1 MTMFQKPKLPKGMRF
16 PTFIMEDVLVI
27 FIFMAVFCG
36 VVFFF
41 PQLIVFGDAE
51 VPADPFNT
59 PEHIKPEWYFLASY
73 QFLKIIP
80 SEFGAL
86 ILMSIAVLLF
96 VFLPF
101 IDRSEE
107 NNILK
112 RPVFLML
119 VLVCIIGFVGLTVWG
134 YLS

>member
-1 MTMFQKPKLPKGMRF
+1 MFKKPKFPKGMRF
-16 PTFIMEDVLVI
+16 YPTFVMEDVLVI

-41 PQLIVFGDAE
+41 PGLIVFGDAE
-51 VPADPFNT
+51 IPADPFNT
-59 PEHIKPEWYFLASY
+59 PEHVKPEWYFLASY

-80 SEFGAL
+80 SEVGAL
-86 ILMSIAVLLF
+86 ILMSIAALLF
-96 VFLPF
+96 VSLPF
-101 IDRSEE
+101 MDRSEE

-112 RPVFLML
+112 RPVFLTL
-119 VLVCIIGFVGLTVWG
+119 VLVCVVGFVGLTVWG

>member
-1 MTMFQKPKLPKGMRF
+1 MFKKPKFTGGMRF
-16 PTFIMEDVLVI
+16 PTFVMEDVLVI

-36 VVFFF
+36 MVFFF

-59 PEHIKPEWYFLASY
+59 PEHVKPEWYFLASY
-73 QFLKIIP
+73 QLLKIIP

-86 ILMSIAVLLF
+86 VLMSIAALLF
-96 VFLPF
+96 VLLPF

-112 RPVFLML
+112 RPVFLTL
-119 VLVCIIGFVGLTVWG
+119 VLVCIGGFVGLTVWG
-134 YLS
+134 FLS

>member
-1 MTMFQKPKLPKGMRF
+1 MRF
-16 PTFIMEDVLVI
+16 YPTFVMEDVLVI
-27 FIFMAVFCG
+27 FVFMAVFCG

-41 PQLIVFGDAE
+41 PELIVFGDAE
-51 VPADPFNT
+51 IPADPFNT

-73 QFLKIIP
+73 QLLKIIP

-86 ILMSIAVLLF
+86 ILISVTALLF

-112 RPVFLML
+112 RPVFLIM
-119 VLVCIIGFVGLTVWG
+119 VLGCVVVFVGLTVWG
-134 YLS
+134 FIS